1 MEVSDDGPG
10 ISPEVVSRI
19 FDPFYTTKP
28 AGVGTGLGLS
38 IVYGIVQEHG
48 GEVSV
53 ESQPGH
59 GATLTI
65 EFPALSVTALDSSGE
80 EPAASSKGAA
90 VAVLSPSALVA
101 MRSERIL
108 VVEDEPTVAQLVAD
122 VLAEEGH
129 RVDTLL
135 DSREALGRLEK
146 RRYGLVICDLK
157 MPHLDGP
164 GLFRALVRSASPMQH
179 KLLFVTGD
187 TMSPRTIEF
196 LKSSGL
202 PYLAKP
208 FLVEELKAVV
218 RQALVAMPSL
228 PVSARLAG
236 GRQAAGEAVA
246 AGSERLHAVER
257 KK

>member
-10 ISPEVVSRI
+10 ISPEIVARI
-19 FDPFYTTKP
+19 FDPFFTTKP

-65 EFPALSVTALDSSGE
+65 ELPALTVSGFDSTAENRMSRLRRPRVSSSPSVR
-80 EPAASSKGAA
+80 PAAR
-90 VAVLSPSALVA
+90 P
-101 MRSERIL
+101 ERIL
-108 VVEDEPTVAQLVAD
+108 VVEDEPTVADLIAD
-122 VLAEEGH
+122 VMAEEGY
-129 RVDTLL
+129 RVDILL

-146 RRYGLVICDLK
+146 KHYGLVICDLK
-157 MPHLDGP
+157 MPYLDGP
-164 GLFRALVRSASPMQH
+164 GLYRALVAPGSPMQQ

-187 TMSPRTIEF
+187 TMSPRTLDF

-208 FLVEELKAVV
+208 FLVDELKEAV
-218 RQALVAMPSL
+218 RQACCRHRRLRSGRRRVRPL
-228 PVSARLAG
+228 RVRLA
-236 GRQAAGEAVA
+236 RE
-246 AGSERLHAVER
+246 
-257 KK
+257 K